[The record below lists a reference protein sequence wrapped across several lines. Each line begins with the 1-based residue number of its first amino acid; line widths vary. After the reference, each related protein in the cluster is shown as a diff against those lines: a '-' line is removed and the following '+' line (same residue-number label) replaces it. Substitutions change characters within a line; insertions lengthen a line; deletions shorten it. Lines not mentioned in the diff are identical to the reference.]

1 MEFTHILHSKL
12 WPLGSPTSR
21 SLAAQESES
30 ESHVFPGHIQ
40 PCPDPP
46 VYSRK
51 ERLAVDVALEVTGR
65 ISGKYSGIPQWILV
79 LLG

>member
-1 MEFTHILHSKL
+1 M
-12 WPLGSPTSR
+12 
-21 SLAAQESES
+21 
-30 ESHVFPGHIQ
+30 FPGHIQ
-40 PCPDPP
+40 PCQDPS